1 VFANDTLNFASRLF
15 HKDFKQRDDKM
26 KKIKWGILSTA
37 NIGMQKVTPGM
48 LKSSQLEVVAIA
60 SRNLKRAKAAAVEL
74 NIPKAYGTY
83 EELLADPEIDAIYNP
98 LPNHLHVPLTLA
110 AAKAGKHV
118 LCEKPIAIT
127 AKEAKL
133 LKKAPKNILIAE
145 AFMVRHNP
153 QWIDAK
159 KRVKKGEIGTVVA
172 IQCLF
177 SYFLRDP
184 KNVRNM
190 ADIGGGGMLDIGC
203 YPITIARYI
212 FDAEPTQVTAVVDR
226 DPKFKTDRTAGG
238 LADFGK
244 GRHLSFTISTQAAPY
259 QRVHILGT
267 KGRIEI
273 EIPFNAP
280 PDKPNRIFVQ
290 GAEMNVGT
298 WHTFPISD
306 QYQLQAEAFSAA
318 IRNKKKPTW
327 GIDDAIQNMKIID
340 AFFKSEKTK
349 RWEKV

>member
-1 VFANDTLNFASRLF
+1 
-15 HKDFKQRDDKM
+15 M
-26 KKIKWGILSTA
+26 KPVKWGILSTA
-37 NIGMQKVTPGM
+37 NIGMKKVTPGM
-48 LKSSQLEVVAIA
+48 LKSTELQVVAIA
-60 SRNLKRAKAAAVEL
+60 SRSLKKAKAAAAEL
-74 NIPKAYGTY
+74 GIAKAYGSY
-83 EELLADPEIDAIYNP
+83 EEMLADPEIEAIYNP
-98 LPNHLHVPLTLA
+98 LPNHLHVPLTLM

-127 AKEAKL
+127 AKEAAK
-133 LKKAPKNILIAE
+133 LKKAPKKIMIAE

-153 QWIDAK
+153 QWIDAR
-159 KRVKKGEIGTVVA
+159 KRVKAGEIGDVVA

-212 FDAEPTQVTAVVDR
+212 FDAEPKRVTATIDR

-280 PDKPNRIFVQ
+280 PDAPNRVFTQ
-290 GAEMNVGT
+290 GMEMNVGQ
-298 WHTFPISD
+298 WISYPVSD
-306 QYQLQAEAFSAA
+306 QYQLQAEAFSRA
-318 IRNKKKPTW
+318 IRAKKKPAW
-327 GIDDAIQNMKIID
+327 GVADAIQNMKIID
-340 AFFKSEKTK
+340 AMFKSEKTRK
-349 RWEKV
+349 WEKV

>member
-1 VFANDTLNFASRLF
+1 
-15 HKDFKQRDDKM
+15 M

-37 NIGMQKVTPGM
+37 NIGMKKVTPGM

-60 SRNLKRAKAAAVEL
+60 SRNLKRAKEAAAEL
-74 NIPKAYGTY
+74 GIAKAYGTY
-83 EELLADPEIDAIYNP
+83 EALLADPEIDAIYNP
-98 LPNHLHVPLTLA
+98 LPNHLHVPLTLK

-133 LKKAPKNILIAE
+133 LKSAPKKILIAE

-153 QWIDAK
+153 QWIDARV
-159 KRVKKGEIGTVVA
+159 RVKAGEIGDVVA

-184 KNVRNM
+184 KNVRNK
-190 ADIGGGGMLDIGC
+190 ADIGGGGLLDIGC

-212 FDAEPTQVTAVVDR
+212 FDAEPKRVTATIDR

-238 LADFGK
+238 LAEFSK

-280 PDKPNRIFVQ
+280 PDQPNRVFIQ
-290 GAEMNVGT
+290 KMEMNVGE
-298 WHTFPISD
+298 WISYPVSD

-318 IRNKKKPTW
+318 IRSNKKPRW
-327 GIDDAIQNMKIID
+327 GVDDAIQNMKILD
-340 AFFKSEKTK
+340 AFFKSEKSRK
-349 RWEKV
+349 WEKV

>member
-1 VFANDTLNFASRLF
+1 
-15 HKDFKQRDDKM
+15 M
-26 KKIKWGILSTA
+26 KPVKWGILSTA
-37 NIGMQKVTPGM
+37 NIGMKKVTPGIM
-48 LKSSQLEVVAIA
+48 KSNDIHVVAIA
-60 SRNLKRAKAAAVEL
+60 SRDLKRAKAAAAEL
-74 NIPKAYGTY
+74 GITKAYGSY
-83 EELLADPEIDAIYNP
+83 EELLADPEIEAIYNP

-127 AKEAKL
+127 AKEAAL
-133 LKKAPKNILIAE
+133 LKKAPKTVHIAE
-145 AFMVRHNP
+145 AFMVRHSL

-159 KRVKKGEIGTVVA
+159 KRVKAGEIGTVVA

-184 KNVRNM
+184 KNVRNK
-190 ADIGGGGMLDIGC
+190 ADIGGGGLLDIGC
-203 YPITIARYI
+203 YPITIARFI
-212 FDAEPTQVTAVVDR
+212 FDAEPVRVTAVIDR
-226 DPKFKTDRTAGG
+226 DPKFKTDRTSGG

-280 PDKPNRIFVQ
+280 PDVPNRIFVQ
-290 GAEMNVGT
+290 GMEMNEGT
-298 WHTFPISD
+298 WISYPVSD
-306 QYQLQAEAFSAA
+306 QYQLQAEAFGRA
-318 IRNKKKPTW
+318 IRSKKNPAW
-327 GIDDAIQNMKIID
+327 GVDDAIQNMKIID
-340 AFFKSEKTK
+340 AFFKSEKTSK
-349 RWEKV
+349 WEKV

>member
-1 VFANDTLNFASRLF
+1 
-15 HKDFKQRDDKM
+15 M
-26 KKIKWGILSTA
+26 KKISWGILSTA
-37 NIGMQKVTPGM
+37 NIGMKKVTPGM
-48 LKSSQLEVVAIA
+48 LKSNKLEVTAIA
-60 SRNLKRAKAAAVEL
+60 SRSLKKAKAAAAEL
-74 NIPKAYGTY
+74 GIAKAYGSY
-83 EELLADPEIDAIYNP
+83 EALLADPDIDAIYNP
-98 LPNHLHVPLTLA
+98 LPNHLHVPLTLM

-127 AKEAKL
+127 AKEAAQ

-159 KRVKKGEIGTVVA
+159 ARVKKGEIGDVVA

-184 KNVRNM
+184 KNVRNK

-212 FDAEPTQVTAVVDR
+212 FGAEPTHVTAIIDR
-226 DPKFKTDRTAGG
+226 DPKFKTDRTSGG

-280 PDKPNRIFVQ
+280 PDKPNRVFIQ
-290 GAEMNVGT
+290 KMEMNVGE
-298 WHTFPISD
+298 WISYPVTD
-306 QYQLQAEAFSAA
+306 QYQLQAEDFSAA
-318 IRNKKKPTW
+318 IGKKKLTW
-327 GIDDAIQNMKIID
+327 GVDDAIQNMKIID
-340 AFFKSEKTK
+340 AMFKSEKTK
-349 RWEKV
+349 KWEKV